1 MKKLLSLTLV
11 LSSLT
16 AFSWGLTGHRIIGH
30 IAMDHLNPDV
40 RAHILE
46 TLGGEDL
53 AQVANWMD
61 FIKSDH
67 AYDSLKPYHYC
78 TITNADAVDG
88 HVHPEGGDVWEGIE
102 KFLREIETGK
112 FSVNEAFALKT
123 LAHLIGDVHQPL
135 HCGNGTDMG
144 GNKIKVKFFWES

>member
-30 IAMDHLNPDV
+30 IAMDHLNPEV

-61 FIKSDH
+61 FIKSD
-67 AYDSLKPYHYC
+67 PC
-78 TITNADAVDG
+78 
-88 HVHPEGGDVWEGIE
+88 
-102 KFLREIETGK
+102 LR
-112 FSVNEAFALKT
+112 
-123 LAHLIGDVHQPL
+123 
-135 HCGNGTDMG
+135 
-144 GNKIKVKFFWES
+144 

>member
-53 AQVANWMD
+53 A
-61 FIKSDH
+61 
-67 AYDSLKPYHYC
+67 
-78 TITNADAVDG
+78 
-88 HVHPEGGDVWEGIE
+88 
-102 KFLREIETGK
+102 
-112 FSVNEAFALKT
+112 
-123 LAHLIGDVHQPL
+123 
-135 HCGNGTDMG
+135 
-144 GNKIKVKFFWES
+144 